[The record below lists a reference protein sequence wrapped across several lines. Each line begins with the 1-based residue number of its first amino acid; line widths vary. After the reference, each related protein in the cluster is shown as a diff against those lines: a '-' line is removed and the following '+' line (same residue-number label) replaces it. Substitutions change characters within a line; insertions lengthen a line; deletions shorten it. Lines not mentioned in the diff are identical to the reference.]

1 VTVIGYLCM
10 NLWGLFRETAEWRAS
25 LFLADT
31 PDKMLQIR
39 ERTQKLKD
47 ARLARIR
54 GVPNFSGMVATDQ
67 AKDILNAGLGVNAR
81 FQELRLDQ
89 GRAEDAVRLSRT
101 LAQRIYSV
109 LRQEI
114 LDETARIKRVLAP

>member
-1 VTVIGYLCM
+1 VHEPVGSVSR
-10 NLWGLFRETAEWRAS
+10 NGGV
-25 LFLADT
+25 
-31 PDKMLQIR
+31 
-39 ERTQKLKD
+39 
-47 ARLARIR
+47 ARIAIF
-54 GVPNFSGMVATDQ
+54 G
-67 AKDILNAGLGVNAR
+67 KDILNAGLGVNAR